1 MIKLKSKKFYQTNN
15 YYGVSLNVRKREKKS
30 SRKVSD
36 SSKNTRLLQLLSFA
50 LPILI
55 LLGYFAYRK
64 MFPFGNS
71 SILTVDLG
79 QQYVDFYS
87 FYRNTLLHHFSQFFY
102 SFQNAIGGSMWGTWA
117 YYLFSP
123 FNLVLLFTPGKW
135 ITFGILLIT
144 VLKLDAVDGHSA
156 SCCLK
161 KSGKK
166 DS

>member
-36 SSKNTRLLQLLSFA
+36 SSKNPRLLQLLSFA

-64 MFPFGNS
+64 TFPFGNS

-79 QQYVDFYS
+79 QQYVDFLFILS
-87 FYRNTLLHHFSQFFY
+87 EHIAAP
-102 SFQNAIGGSMWGTWA
+102 FQSI
-117 YYLFSP
+117 
-123 FNLVLLFTPGKW
+123 LLFIPKCDWGQHVGNM
-135 ITFGILLIT
+135 GILFIQP
-144 VLKLDAVDGHSA
+144 V
-156 SCCLK
+156 
-161 KSGKK
+161 
-166 DS
+166 

>member
-30 SRKVSD
+30 SRKISD
-36 SSKNTRLLQLLSFA
+36 SQNTRLLQLLSFA

-79 QQYVDFYS
+79 QQYVDFLFRFIGTHCCTIS
-87 FYRNTLLHHFSQFFY
+87 VNFSIR
-102 SFQNAIGGSMWGTWA
+102 SKMRLGAACGEHGHTT
-117 YYLFSP
+117 YLVR
-123 FNLVLLFTPGKW
+123 LT
-135 ITFGILLIT
+135 
-144 VLKLDAVDGHSA
+144 
-156 SCCLK
+156 
-161 KSGKK
+161 
-166 DS
+166 